1 MKSNWIPF
9 QPANVP
15 QTKHSEIERKIKEL
29 IDWYDDNATR
39 KEDDYI
45 KAKLKS
51 VIDMAANIESSE
63 DILFIEEIVNT
74 LLKIIKLQR
83 DVIRELEYES
93 EISPINAAP
102 QHNYVSPY
110 VAPVENAP
118 VNKLVEEFTDDK
130 QIKAAFIAYME
141 EEHRS
146 PYTINDYL
154 LRIENLWKKYEFEYR
169 SDKLK
174 EEFSHSMIEEQISL
188 EYPLLNVYHNIEVL
202 NRYVARKIAEGSENN
217 RNWTN
222 VRASL
227 NTFGKALYGDKYK
240 YKKVQTDPAERA
252 AKDFSK
258 YRFDGQI
265 YGKSRLVLAVVKQYV
280 ADYNPHTFEELRQA
294 FPDELQGSFAVVCL
308 VEDVPDKYRGIGG
321 VKRYFDEIIR
331 LASGE
336 RVLVSTQ
343 WGANIERFIEQAMFV
358 LGYEIYKV

>member
-1 MKSNWIPF
+1 MKSHWITAPPVNTS
-9 QPANVP
+9 QAV
-15 QTKHSEIERKIKEL
+15 KSELVQKIEEL
-29 IDWYDDNATR
+29 IAWYDKNATR

-45 KAKLKS
+45 KANLKL
-51 VIDMAANIESSE
+51 VIHLAENIEHSE
-63 DILFIEEIVNT
+63 DIMFIEKIVET
-74 LLKIIKLQR
+74 FSDIIQKQR
-83 DVIRELEYES
+83 EVIQVLES
-93 EISPINAAP
+93 ETDFSVLGSAP
-102 QHNYVSPY
+102 AHNYVPAY
-110 VAPVENAP
+110 VEPVEKAP

-141 EEHRS
+141 EEKRS

-154 LRIENLWKKYEFEYR
+154 LRIENLWVKYEFEYR

-174 EEFSHSMIEEQISL
+174 EEFSHSMVEEQISL

-217 RNWTN
+217 RNWKN

-265 YGKSRLVLAVVKQYV
+265 YCKSRLVLAVVKQYV

-294 FPDELQGSFAVVCL
+294 FPDELEGSFAVVRL